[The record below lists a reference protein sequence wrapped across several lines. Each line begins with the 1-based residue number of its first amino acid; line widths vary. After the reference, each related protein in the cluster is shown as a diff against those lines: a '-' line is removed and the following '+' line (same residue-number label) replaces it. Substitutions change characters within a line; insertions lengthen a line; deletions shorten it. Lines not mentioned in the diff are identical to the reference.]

1 MGHYPGHTDEYDDW
15 GTDWSPN
22 DTYNP
27 NNPTG
32 AEIERAIPDTSEED
46 YASANFGGEFKTYGE
61 EDLFTKITKGMKDAT
76 SASTYRPFFEI
87 QREGSETG
95 LLSALGGVGYPQGGK
110 ARGFEGSGSETSM
123 YDAIMGDYGG
133 KVMDYIGQMQGSAM
147 EGQQRLDEIIRAN
160 KLQSFQL
167 KQLEKGGG

>member
-1 MGHYPGHTDEYDDW
+1 MKSDRDRHGGQVMTDAEY
-15 GTDWSPN
+15 
-22 DTYNP
+22 
-27 NNPTG
+27 
-32 AEIERAIPDTSEED
+32 AEYQLAESAGLTVQQYRENESEETAKMNENL
-46 YASANFGGEFKTYGE
+46 YGGSFDLFGE

-76 SASTYRPFFEI
+76 EASTYKPFFEI
-87 QREGSETG
+87 QREGSEMG
-95 LLSALGGVGYPQGGK
+95 LLSALDKTGYTKGGQ
-110 ARGFEGSGSETSM
+110 ARGFESSGADSSM